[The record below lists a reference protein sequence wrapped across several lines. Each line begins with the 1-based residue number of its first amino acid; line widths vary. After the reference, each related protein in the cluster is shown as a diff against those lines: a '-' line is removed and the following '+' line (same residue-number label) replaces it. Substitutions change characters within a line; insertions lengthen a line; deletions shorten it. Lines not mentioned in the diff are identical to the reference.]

1 MLILILFFSIRFKEN
16 SQTSG
21 IYSSIFSSN
30 SSSLYMTAM
39 NQLPPDLVE
48 DQYIESASKTPTVL
62 DKNGHLLKYNVECT
76 RGNVLYEC
84 KYGPCS
90 NLEQHVS

>member
-1 MLILILFFSIRFKEN
+1 
-16 SQTSG
+16 
-21 IYSSIFSSN
+21 
-30 SSSLYMTAM
+30 MTAM

-62 DKNGHLLKYNVECT
+62 DKNGQLLKYNVECT

-90 NLEQHVS
+90 NLEQHVSLISYCNMCFFIVLLTKVYYIYKNALI